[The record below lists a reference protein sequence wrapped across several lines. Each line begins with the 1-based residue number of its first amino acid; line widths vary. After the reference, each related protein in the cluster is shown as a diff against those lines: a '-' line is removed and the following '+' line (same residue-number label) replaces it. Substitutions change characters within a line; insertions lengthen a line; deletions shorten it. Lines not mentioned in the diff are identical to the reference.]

1 MPDTRRIIYWDSC
14 VFLSYVNEMQGRMPV
29 LDALLESTGGE
40 GTVKLYTS
48 MLTQV
53 EVSFAA
59 SEQQER
65 ILDPQVEQRIES
77 LWSDPEAVVS
87 VEYHDGIGQ
96 VAKGLIR
103 DAITRGW
110 SLKPLDAI
118 HLATA
123 KWLSSE
129 GLQVEEFHT
138 YDDRLYKYGSVVGFS
153 VVEPYTQEPQV
164 ALAQPYPLNS
174 LPTFSSTVRP
184 SVESRSHFRSSRRA
198 ILTVTL
204 SRS

>member
-1 MPDTRRIIYWDSC
+1 MPDSRKIIYWDSC
-14 VFLSYVNEMQGRMPV
+14 VFLSYVNAMQDRMPV
-29 LDALLESTGGE
+29 LDALLDSSRSE

-59 SEQQER
+59 SEQQKR
-65 ILDPQVEQRIES
+65 VLDPQVEQRINS

-87 VEYHDGIGQ
+87 VDYHDGIGQ
-96 VAKGLIR
+96 VAKDLIR
-103 DAITRGW
+103 HAITKGW

-123 KWLSSE
+123 QWLTSV

-138 YDDRLYKYGSVVGFS
+138 YDDRLYKYGPIVGFS
-153 VVEPYTQEPQV
+153 IVEPYTQTPR
-164 ALAQPYPLNS
+164 LL
-174 LPTFSSTVRP
+174 
-184 SVESRSHFRSSRRA
+184 
-198 ILTVTL
+198 
-204 SRS
+204 

>member
-1 MPDTRRIIYWDSC
+1 MPDTRKILYWDSC
-14 VFLSYVNEMQGRMPV
+14 VFLSYVNEMQDRMPV
-29 LDALLESTGGE
+29 LDALLESNHSG

-59 SEQQER
+59 SEQQKQ
-65 ILDPQVEQRIES
+65 ILDPQVEQRITS

-103 DAITRGW
+103 EAITRGW

-123 KWLSSE
+123 QWLASV

-138 YDDRLYKYGSVVGFS
+138 YDDRLWKYGPIVGFCIG
-153 VVEPYTQEPQV
+153 EPYTQAPK
-164 ALAQPYPLNS
+164 LL
-174 LPTFSSTVRP
+174 
-184 SVESRSHFRSSRRA
+184 
-198 ILTVTL
+198 
-204 SRS
+204 